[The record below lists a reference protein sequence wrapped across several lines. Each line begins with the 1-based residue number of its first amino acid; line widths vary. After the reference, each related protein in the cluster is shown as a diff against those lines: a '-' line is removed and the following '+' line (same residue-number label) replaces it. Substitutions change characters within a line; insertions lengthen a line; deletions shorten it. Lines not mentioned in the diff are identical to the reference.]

1 MTDAMPAP
9 KVLVR
14 MMAQKRGLSLD
25 DYARTTSLQEFL
37 GEVTA
42 WYSGFMVP
50 LNTVMQALSPGE
62 GTASPSGTA
71 LKQTSAGRAALM
83 RQKYAGK
90 KVTFY
95 DLETPT
101 GQNNLLYN
109 KTASGL
115 TLQQQKPKIATK
127 PKATR
132 LV

>member
-1 MTDAMPAP
+1 MPAP

-14 MMAQKRGLSLD
+14 MMAQKRGVSLE
-25 DYARTTSLQEFL
+25 DYARTTSLHEFL

-42 WYSGFMVP
+42 WYSSFMVP
-50 LNTVMQALSPGE
+50 LNTVVQAVTGGSGDD
-62 GTASPSGTA
+62 TASPTRRTRS
-71 LKQTSAGRAALM
+71 SRAARM
-83 RQKYAGK
+83 RQKYAGQ

-95 DLETPT
+95 DLDTPA

-115 TLQQQKPKIATK
+115 ALQQQKPKTATK
-127 PKATR
+127 PRATR

>member
-1 MTDAMPAP
+1 MPAP

-14 MMAQKRGLSLD
+14 MMAQKRGVSLE
-25 DYARTTSLQEFL
+25 DYARTTSLHEFL

-42 WYSGFMVP
+42 WYSSFMVP
-50 LNTVMQALSPGE
+50 LNTVVQAVTGGSG
-62 GTASPSGTA
+62 GDTASPSDPTRR
-71 LKQTSAGRAALM
+71 TRSSRAARM
-83 RQKYAGK
+83 RQKYAGQ

-95 DLETPT
+95 DLDTPT

-115 TLQQQKPKIATK
+115 TLQQQKPKTATK
-127 PKATR
+127 PRATR